1 MAAPRYM
8 ARQWRVTEHDA
19 HFETYRR
26 GWPSFLAVVYF
37 DDEPWQ
43 QPTMSGICKMEPYD
57 WRGRSPS
64 FQCCCKWKRKS
75 NPGKI

>member
-19 HFETYRR
+19 HFEITDEA
-26 GWPSFLAVVYF
+26 GLHLAVVYF

-43 QPTMSGICKMEPYD
+43 QPTMKRMSKDGALRLARQIARLPVLLQME
-57 WRGRSPS
+57 
-64 FQCCCKWKRKS
+64 KEI